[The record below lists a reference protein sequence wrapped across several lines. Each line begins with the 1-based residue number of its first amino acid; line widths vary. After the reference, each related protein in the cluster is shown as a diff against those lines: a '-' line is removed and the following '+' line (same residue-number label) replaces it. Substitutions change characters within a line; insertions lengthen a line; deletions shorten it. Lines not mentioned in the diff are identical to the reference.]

1 MGQSLQISWPRVLIE
16 AAAIVASILLA
27 FWIDAWWDTTRDRE
41 REAVI
46 LSALLDDLQYM
57 RKQVDSQRIYN
68 EAILD
73 ATETLLRAGTRGAD
87 LGAAEVDKLLGDV
100 VWYNASSVWESA
112 TMNLL
117 VSAGSLA
124 NLTDV
129 RLIQKLAALHNRLKR
144 ARDRYVL
151 DETFYRERMVPF
163 LGREANLPQLLVGIE
178 HAPGVPEWKYNFPK
192 LEIAESIDHA
202 KLLSNS
208 EFLGLL
214 AAKID
219 IQHDII
225 NYSLESL
232 DDDLDE
238 VILLL
243 QLNMGEAPPGAAR
256 L

>member
-1 MGQSLQISWPRVLIE
+1 MSWPRILVE

-27 FWIDAWWDTTRDRE
+27 FWIDAWWDTTRDRD
-41 REAVI
+41 REVVV

-57 RKQVDSQRIYN
+57 RRQVDSQRVYN
-68 EAILD
+68 QGILD
-73 ATETLLRAGTRGAD
+73 ATVVLLQAGTSGAD
-87 LGAAEVDKLLGDV
+87 LSAAEVDKLLRDV
-100 VWYNASSVWESA
+100 IWYNPSAVWESA

-129 RLIQKLAALHNRLKR
+129 RLVHKLAALHNRLKR

-151 DETFYRERMVPF
+151 DETFYRERLIPF
-163 LGREANLPQLLVGIE
+163 LGREANLPQLLAGIE
-178 HAPGVPEWKYNFPK
+178 HAPGQPEWQYNFPE
-192 LEIAESIDHA
+192 LEIAEPIDHA
-202 KLLSNS
+202 KLLSNR

-243 QLNMGEAPPGAAR
+243 QMNMGEAPPAAAR
-256 L
+256 P